1 MMKKMNAKCTRH
13 SNEVIHATCIATGEE
28 KFIANGRECAE
39 FLHCSAPHI
48 YIMLDEARKLG
59 KPKTVK
65 GWKLEWTTS
74 VKDDVLTEV
83 KAVRKAE
90 VNFSNGKLETTIE
103 KAKARLKMIS
113 KMNKKRRKRLANTR
127 LREGHPRYV
136 ATANML
142 KKMENRAKALKI
154 EVDAMQALLKGDNT

>member
-1 MMKKMNAKCTRH
+1 MKKMNARSTKH
-13 SNEVIHATCIATGEE
+13 SNEVIHAICIATGEE

-48 YIMLDEARKLG
+48 YMMLDEARKLG

-90 VNFSNGKLETTIE
+90 VNLSNGRLESAIAH
-103 KAKARLKMIS
+103 AKARLKMIS

-142 KKMENRAKALKI
+142 KKMENRAKTLKI

>member
-1 MMKKMNAKCTRH
+1 MKKMNAKNTKH

-48 YIMLDEARKLG
+48 YIALDEARKLG
-59 KPKTVK
+59 TPKVVK

-90 VNFSNGKLETTIE
+90 VSLSNGKLESAVAH
-103 KAKARLKMIS
+103 AKARLKVIAN
-113 KMNKKRRKRLANTR
+113 MNKKRRKRLASTR
-127 LREGHPRYV
+127 LREGHPRRV
-136 ATANML
+136 ATENML
-142 KKMENRAKALKI
+142 KKMEKRQKALEL
-154 EVDAMQALLKGDNT
+154 EVEAMQKLLKKGSK